1 MNERTV
7 QIPKPHNPHRR
18 LLALAGPI
26 VLANLS
32 VPLPGIV
39 DTAVM
44 GHLPN
49 PSGLAA
55 VGLGAVVFS
64 TLYFAFGFLR
74 MSTVALTAQADGAGN
89 RTELGAVI
97 YRSAVVALILSSL
110 MLLFRNVIGPGA
122 FGLTEATAEVV
133 ELGLVY
139 FDIRI
144 WGAPAALLNMA
155 LVGWLFGLG
164 DMRWPVLLQIL
175 TNGINVVL
183 DLVFV
188 FGFGW
193 GIDGVAAATVIA
205 EWSGTGLG
213 LFLVLRLL
221 IRNGG
226 LKPPKGA
233 ILDPTGLRRLF
244 GVNRDIF
251 IRTLCLLIAFA
262 HFKIAGAA
270 LGTEILAANIVLLI
284 FLDLSAY
291 GLDAFANAAEILIG
305 KAIGQR
311 DPGAFRQA
319 VRASHIWG
327 FATAG
332 ASTAVFLLFGDWV
345 VAALTDLPSI
355 RAVAGQYLVWAAFLP
370 LTSVWAFLLD
380 GVFIGATWSPALRNG
395 MIASIA
401 LYFLSQWQLIPAYGN
416 DGLWLAMHIFLLAR
430 GVTLAVQYPGLA
442 KRI

>member
-1 MNERTV
+1 MFERTDSNR
-7 QIPKPHNPHRR
+7 QLENPHRR

-44 GHLPN
+44 GHLPDAN
-49 PSGLAA
+49 GLAA

-64 TLYFAFGFLR
+64 TLYFAFGFLK

-89 RTELGAVI
+89 KMELGAVI
-97 YRSAVVALILSSL
+97 YRSAVVALVLSAL
-110 MLLFRNVIGPGA
+110 MLLFRNWIGPSA
-122 FGLTEATAEVV
+122 FGLTEATKDVV
-133 ELGLVY
+133 DLGLIY

-175 TNGINVVL
+175 TNLINVAL
-183 DLVFV
+183 DLIFV
-188 FGFGW
+188 FGLGW

-205 EWSGTGLG
+205 EWTGTGLG
-213 LFLVLRLL
+213 LFLVLRML
-221 IRNGG
+221 IRNGTVV
-226 LKPPKGA
+226 PTTNA
-233 ILDPTGLRRLF
+233 ILDSTGLRRLF

-270 LGTEILAANIVLLI
+270 LGTEILAANIILLI

-305 KAIGQR
+305 KAVGRR
-311 DPGAFRQA
+311 DPLLFRQA
-319 VRASHIWG
+319 VRASHVWG

-332 ASTAVFLLFGDWV
+332 LSTVIFLFYGHWV
-345 VAALTDLPSI
+345 VAAMTDLATI

-395 MIASIA
+395 MILSIA
-401 LYFLSQWQLIPAYGN
+401 LYFLSQWFLIPAYGN
-416 DGLWLAMHIFLLAR
+416 DGLWLALHIFLLAR
-430 GVTLAVQYPGLA
+430 GVTLAVQYPGLV
-442 KRI
+442 KRV